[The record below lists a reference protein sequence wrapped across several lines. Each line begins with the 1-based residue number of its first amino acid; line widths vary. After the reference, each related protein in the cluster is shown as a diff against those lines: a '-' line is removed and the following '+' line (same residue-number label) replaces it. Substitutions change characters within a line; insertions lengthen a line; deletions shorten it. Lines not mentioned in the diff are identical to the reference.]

1 MKGKKA
7 KVILA
12 AYKKCRKYPSTFKLK
27 YLKNKAHKQDKMS
40 FKKIFFELKNIT
52 KKQMLNAEKKI

>member
-7 KVILA
+7 KVVLA

-27 YLKNKAHKQDKMS
+27 Y
-40 FKKIFFELKNIT
+40 EKNILFKIVISNYFNL
-52 KKQMLNAEKKI
+52 KKHY

>member
-27 YLKNKAHKQDKMS
+27 Y
-40 FKKIFFELKNIT
+40 EKNILFKIVISNNFNL
-52 KKQMLNAEKKI
+52 KKTLFK